1 METTRKFG
9 RKQVCTQGRAGL
21 LISVMLSVAAGGCG
35 GVATLAEAPEAPMM
49 NSQAMAGA
57 YPAAPEARMTTAM
70 PVTDADEPNTE
81 AYANIEENGFF
92 AADRA
97 PLSTFSID
105 VDTASYSNVRR
116 YLNDGRLPPADAV
129 RVEEMINYFDYDYA
143 APKGDVPFSVAAET
157 GPCPWNDK
165 HRLVH
170 IGLQGREI
178 QADRLPPRNLVFLL
192 DVSGSMNS
200 PSKLPLLKSALNM
213 LTDQLRPSDKVAIVV
228 YAGASGLVLP
238 PTSGANADRI
248 RDALSR
254 LKSGGSTNG
263 GAGIELAYR
272 VARDSF
278 QRGGINRVILATDG
292 DFNVGTT
299 NQGDLVRLIERER
312 ESGVFLTVLGF
323 GTGNVKD
330 STMES
335 LADKGNGNYAYIDSA
350 AEARKVLVEEAGATL
365 VTIAKDVKIQVEFNP
380 TQVQAYRLI
389 GYENRVLRAEDFND
403 DAKDAGEIGAGHT
416 VTALYEIVPP
426 GADTQAPKVDPLR
439 YQKSAP
445 PTAAAA
451 SSGEL
456 MTVKVRYKAPDGNAS
471 QLISMP
477 VRDTGESLQGT
488 SANFRFSAATA
499 AFGMLLRSSDH
510 RGATSWAMVR
520 TLASGSRGGD
530 PHGYRREFLQ
540 LVDVAA
546 RLSGGDEAP
555 VTLAR

>member
-1 METTRKFG
+1 MEATRKYG

-35 GVATLAEAPEAPMM
+35 GVAAFAGTPATPEAPMM
-49 NSQAMAGA
+49 NSRAMAGA
-57 YPAAPEARMTTAM
+57 YPAAPEARMATAM

-116 YLNDGRLPPADAV
+116 FLNDGRLPPADAV

-157 GPCPWNDK
+157 GPCPWNDE

-170 IGLQGREI
+170 IGLQGKEI

-200 PSKLPLLKSALNM
+200 ASKLPLLKTALNM

-248 RDALSR
+248 HDALGR
-254 LKSGGSTNG
+254 LESGGSTNG

-335 LADKGNGNYAYIDSA
+335 LADKGNGNYAYIDSV

-365 VTIAKDVKIQVEFNP
+365 VAIAKDVKIQSSSTRSRSKP
-380 TQVQAYRLI
+380 I
-389 GYENRVLRAEDFND
+389 G
-403 DAKDAGEIGAGHT
+403 
-416 VTALYEIVPP
+416 
-426 GADTQAPKVDPLR
+426 
-439 YQKSAP
+439 
-445 PTAAAA
+445 
-451 SSGEL
+451 
-456 MTVKVRYKAPDGNAS
+456 
-471 QLISMP
+471 
-477 VRDTGESLQGT
+477 
-488 SANFRFSAATA
+488 
-499 AFGMLLRSSDH
+499 
-510 RGATSWAMVR
+510 
-520 TLASGSRGGD
+520 
-530 PHGYRREFLQ
+530 
-540 LVDVAA
+540 
-546 RLSGGDEAP
+546 
-555 VTLAR
+555 

>member
-1 METTRKFG
+1 METTRKYG

-49 NSQAMAGA
+49 NSQAMAGV
-57 YPAAPEARMTTAM
+57 YPAAPEARMAM
-70 PVTDADEPNTE
+70 PVTEADEPNTE

-116 YLNDGRLPPADAV
+116 FLNDGRLPPADAV